1 MTASYEQDFGLW
13 AEQMANLLA
22 SGRFSELDIENLVE
36 EVRDL
41 SKRERD
47 RLLSSLRLILYHLLK
62 WDYQPQKRSR
72 SWHNTIGRERNNV
85 SSLRL
90 ILYHLLKWDYQ
101 PQKRSRSWHNT
112 IGRERNNVSLYLE
125 DSPSLSQYLN
135 EDFLNKMYRVAR
147 SDAMRETGLEF
158 PSTCPYGIEDVLN
171 RSIFLSEK

>member
-13 AEQMANLLA
+13 AEQMADLLA
-22 SGRFSELDIENLVE
+22 SGRFAELDIEHLVE

-47 RLLSSLRLILYHLLK
+47 RLLSSLRLILHHLLK
-62 WDYQPQKRSR
+62 WDYQPEKRSR
-72 SWHNTIGRERNNV
+72 SC
-85 SSLRL
+85 
-90 ILYHLLKWDYQ
+90 
-101 PQKRSRSWHNT
+101 HNT

-171 RSIFLSEK
+171 RSILLSEK